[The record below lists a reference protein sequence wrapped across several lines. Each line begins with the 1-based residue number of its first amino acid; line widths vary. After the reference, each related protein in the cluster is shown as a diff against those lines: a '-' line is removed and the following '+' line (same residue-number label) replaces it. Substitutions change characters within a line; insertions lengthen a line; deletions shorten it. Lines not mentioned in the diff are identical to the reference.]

1 MENGKISDLLIE
13 KGMSFAIE
21 MVNNIKIIII
31 EEKKKNILKY
41 LNLHII
47 S

>member
-31 EEKKKNILKY
+31 EEKKKIF
-41 LNLHII
+41 
-47 S
+47 